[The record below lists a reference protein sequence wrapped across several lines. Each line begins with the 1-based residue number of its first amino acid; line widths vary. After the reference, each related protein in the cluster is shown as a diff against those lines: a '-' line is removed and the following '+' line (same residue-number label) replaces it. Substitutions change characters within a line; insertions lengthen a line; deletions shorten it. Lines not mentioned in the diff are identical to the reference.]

1 MKWSITQLRKY
12 QGKPFEFDQTVSF
25 DNLKESLDLIDL
37 SPITIQGQ
45 LTIKS
50 TEVVAD
56 IHITGTYTMPCART
70 LVPVK
75 VPLDVTTT
83 EVFDLEGYN
92 QYNDGQ
98 DNVDE
103 HYHIINDGMVN
114 LQDIVE
120 DIVIIEKPM
129 RAYSEQSD
137 QMLTVG
143 NGWEVIDE
151 DQLDELAKQQEQD
164 DSESRQVDP
173 RLQKLQQLYDK
184 EQ

>member
-92 QYNDGQ
+92 QYNDG
-98 DNVDE
+98 
-103 HYHIINDGMVN
+103 MVN